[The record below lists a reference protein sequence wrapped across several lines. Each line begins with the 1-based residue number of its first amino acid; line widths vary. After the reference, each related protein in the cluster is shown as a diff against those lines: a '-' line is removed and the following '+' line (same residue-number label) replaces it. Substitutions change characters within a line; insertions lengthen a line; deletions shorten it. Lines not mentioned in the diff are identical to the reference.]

1 MQQLIPN
8 DTSYPIPLSHSLC
21 MTFRARFRPFWVHV
35 YRCVQADPS
44 SASYGPTCI
53 DARHFQA
60 LRRPV
65 SEQGITARCQA
76 PARCAA
82 GHTAPVAISWP
93 EVIYTQPASG
103 AGHSFDIFIC
113 RLHMCLE
120 SFSVIKGGDGTS
132 SACFCHAVGNS
143 RCHPTSPLKK
153 SILLKWSTCVK
164 RHQRF
169 RSQIY

>member
-8 DTSYPIPLSHSLC
+8 TGYPTPLSHSLC
-21 MTFRARFRPFWVHV
+21 MIFRASFHPFWVGV
-35 YRCVQADPS
+35 CRCVQADPS
-44 SASYGPTCI
+44 SASYGTTCI

-60 LRRPV
+60 SRRPV
-65 SEQGITARCQA
+65 CEQGIAARCQA
-76 PARCAA
+76 PARRAA
-82 GHTAPVAISWP
+82 GHTSPGAINWP

-120 SFSVIKGGDGTS
+120 SFSVIKGGERTS

-143 RCHPTSPLKK
+143 WCHPTSLLKK
-153 SILLKWSTCVK
+153 SILKWSTCVK

-169 RSQIY
+169 ISQIY